1 LFDKATQLWTKLE
14 EDQQVQR
21 WDKEEERIS
30 TTIQD
35 LKQRQKTMPITE
47 HVKGAQDMKKL
58 QAELT
63 TVQTL
68 KKECQAQME
77 PLQERVAEVI
87 AQVEEAKTH
96 IAQTQ
101 AECAGLISDEIAAQI
116 VDTLKEKTRRCKH
129 KQRSSRKSSRRSPG
143 RSMKHTK
150 VRWLGTSHMSV
161 LGACWKQTKVESKVI
176 LGKKACTRK
185 ATTGRKNNMHACME
199 DLTTL
204 GLGFW

>member
-1 LFDKATQLWTKLE
+1 
-14 EDQQVQR
+14 
-21 WDKEEERIS
+21 
-30 TTIQD
+30 
-35 LKQRQKTMPITE
+35 
-47 HVKGAQDMKKL
+47 MKKL

-68 KKECQAQME
+68 KKERQAQME

-87 AQVEEAKTH
+87 AQAEEAKTH

-101 AECAGLISDEIAAQI
+101 AECAGLISDEIAVQI
-116 VDTLKEKTRRCKH
+116 VDTLKEKTA
-129 KQRSSRKSSRRSPG
+129 QAQTQATSSRRSSRRSPG
-143 RSMKHTK
+143 RSMKCTK

-161 LGACWKQTKVESKVI
+161 LGACWKQTKAESKVI

-185 ATTGRKNNMHACME
+185 ATAGRKNNMRACME